1 MKDEDIDQRHAA
13 AYHVAG
19 QAVMAFYL
27 GGSVDDEGVEIDER
41 RYCGLSLPFAHDA
54 QAKEHFLL
62 LCDLAGWRA
71 EHPWHRKES
80 RWLP

>member
-27 GGSVDDEGVEIDER
+27 GGWVNDEGVEIWK
-41 RYCGLSLPFAHDA
+41 LSAATLRNSTHRASVFS
-54 QAKEHFLL
+54 
-62 LCDLAGWRA
+62 AGA
-71 EHPWHRKES
+71 N
-80 RWLP
+80 